1 MSPVEDENDN
11 ATTTATRARKHASMT
26 KPNFNRE
33 QLNKLLDRV
42 DRVQAEIK
50 ELNNDKKEIFAEAK
64 ALGFNTKIMRIVLRR
79 RAMDKAELEEQD
91 MLVDLYDTGL

>member
-1 MSPVEDENDN
+1 
-11 ATTTATRARKHASMT
+11 MT